1 MNRQIDCVDSVDLS
15 IHYLTF
21 YPLTLL
27 HSMEPP
33 EPFSPSTCET
43 LNGYM
48 YYFCGS
54 RSLGQIFSQNTD
66 TLLFWIEIDS
76 VDRLLYV
83 LH

>member
-1 MNRQIDCVDSVDLS
+1 
-15 IHYLTF
+15 
-21 YPLTLL
+21 
-27 HSMEPP
+27 MEPP

-83 LH
+83 LN